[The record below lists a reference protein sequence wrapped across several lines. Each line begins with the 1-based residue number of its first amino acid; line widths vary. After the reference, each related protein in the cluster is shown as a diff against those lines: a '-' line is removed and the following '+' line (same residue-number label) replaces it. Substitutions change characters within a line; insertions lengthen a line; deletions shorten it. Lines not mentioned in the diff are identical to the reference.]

1 MNEFVPMN
9 NLIREAFSFKKYKA
23 LPLPLA
29 IIIGIFLLPVWATAF
44 SFAALF
50 YVAAAILAICDFPVE
65 TLLAFVRREAK
76 EVNEITQVFVYF
88 FGWPLI
94 LFFKVFAILCKI
106 FNYVVYFVATVF
118 FFIASLCGVEFDFKM
133 EKNERNLVAE
143 EKNKPAMVKGIILVV
158 LFALTVYWA
167 LLFGLFMIL
176 SLVRVPVIIALIFL
190 YVAAGFYTLAILWI
204 VVAFG
209 TRWLNGLF
217 KERPHK
223 EKKAKPAKEHKHE
236 EEKEEV
242 KVEEAAPEEAPV
254 EEVKVEETAPEE
266 APVEE
271 VPAEEEHHEEAPEH
285 EHKEHFDYSSE
296 YDQNRHPAED
306 YQAER
311 LDDLEDDYD
320 RR

>member
-133 EKNERNLVAE
+133 EKNDRNLVAE

-176 SLVRVPVIIALIFL
+176 TLVRVPVIIAFIFL
-190 YVAAGFYTLAILWI
+190 YVAAGFYALAILWD

-209 TRWLNGLF
+209 TRWLDGLF
-217 KERPHK
+217 KARPHK
-223 EKKAKPAKEHKHE
+223 EKKAKPAKEHNHE
-236 EEKEEV
+236 EKKEEV
-242 KVEEAAPEEAPV
+242 KAEEA
-254 EEVKVEETAPEE
+254 APEE

-271 VPAEEEHHEEAPEH
+271 VPAEEEHHEEAPQE